1 MDELKKWLEET
12 DYKEFELK
20 IASQDASFRK
30 YYRLQKGDETYILMD
45 ASLEKESL
53 TPFID
58 VTKRLLHVGVRAP
71 QIYLQDLHAGYLVIE
86 DFGDE
91 VYLYDLHTGDYEIL
105 YKKAIDE
112 IIKMQEA
119 DASGLPLYDKEFLH
133 VEMELMPTWY
143 LEQLLPKKNL
153 NAEDKETLSVVF
165 NAISDVVLSQPQNIF
180 VHRDFHSRN
189 LLTTKEENVGI
200 IDYQDAMSGSLT
212 YDLVS
217 LLRDVYIEFD
227 DDEMYKLS
235 LYFRDKKGIDV
246 DDITFIKWFDFMG
259 MQRHIKILGVF
270 SRLYIRDGKKNYL
283 QDIPLTLRYLFD
295 TSRKYDETKELTRLL
310 KKL

>member
-12 DYKEFELK
+12 EYKDFELSV
-20 IASQDASFRK
+20 ASEDASFRK
-30 YYRLQKGDETYILMD
+30 YYRLKKGDESYIVMD
-45 ASLEKESL
+45 ASLEKGSL
-53 TPFID
+53 PSFID
-58 VTKRLLHVGVRAP
+58 VTQRLLHVGAKAP
-71 QIYLQDLHAGYLVIE
+71 HIYLQELERGYLVIE

-91 VYLYDLHTGDYEIL
+91 VYLYDLHTGDYEGL

-112 IIKMQEA
+112 IVKMQEA
-119 DASGLPLYDKEFLH
+119 DATGLPPYDKEFLH

-153 NAEDKETLSVVF
+153 NAEDKETLRVVF
-165 NAISDVVLSQPQNIF
+165 DAISDVVLSQPQNIF
-180 VHRDFHSRN
+180 VHRDYHSRN
-189 LLTTKEENVGI
+189 LITTKEEEVGI
-200 IDYQDAMSGSLT
+200 IDYQDAMNGSLT

-227 DDEMYKLS
+227 DDEMYRLA
-235 LYFRDKKGIDV
+235 LYFRDKKGLDV
-246 DDITFIKWFDFMG
+246 SDELFIKWFDFAG